1 MGYLRRDLP
10 QLITIDEWADALY
23 RSEKVVGVEPM
34 VDQHGVSLKSPGGGH
49 YAPWELKVFVH
60 GAGRRYL
67 TSGVTTH
74 GGRFHC
80 YMRAPP
86 KPLQQVANDVFQDA
100 VRRVLAG
107 LLLPPPALAP
117 APAPAPV
124 PAPAPAPVPAPA
136 PAPPAPRRLFAAL
149 PPPPSTWEHYM
160 CEQGRW
166 HQHTSGLLL
175 LSWLA
180 CDRQLPGHVQVYH
193 HDGRRWVAD
202 EASGE
207 CFWLDPEVV
216 KGEGGA
222 DNDTEWF

>member
-10 QLITIDEWADALY
+10 RLITIDEWANALQI
-23 RSEKVVGVEPM
+23 SDDVVGVERM

-67 TSGVTTH
+67 TSGVTKH

-86 KPLQQVANDVFQDA
+86 KALQQVANDVFQEA
-100 VRRVLAG
+100 VRNVLAG
-107 LLLPPPALAP
+107 LLHPPQAI
-117 APAPAPV
+117 APAPV
-124 PAPAPAPVPAPA
+124 PAPVPAPA
-136 PAPPAPRRLFAAL
+136 PAPPAPAAPPMPRRLAAAL
-149 PPPPSTWEHYM
+149 PPPPAMWEHYT

-166 HQHTSGLLL
+166 HQHASGLVL
-175 LSWLA
+175 LSWLD
-180 CDRQLPGHVQVYH
+180 CDRQFPGHVQVYH
-193 HDGRRWVAD
+193 HNGRRWVAD
-202 EASGE
+202 GDSGE

-216 KGEGGA
+216 NGEYCE
-222 DNDTEWF
+222 TEWF